1 MTSRR
6 IGTYSGSTLMNE
18 KQSVYERILGSS
30 GAPPD
35 DGGARGRHFS
45 RRRVLLAAG
54 AAASLLVCFGL
65 GVAVSQP
72 GGILGFWTRSE
83 PQPAASDGKDL
94 FTAHAL
100 ANGVKTCAAT
110 YALLGKALTAGANFA
125 FQTQVAET
133 APNQHAVQGTVGM
146 RFAGNPRLAG
156 QAAGVILAAPTA
168 TSCEG
173 NSVRVIPIKQRCEDA
188 TSLLPPGS
196 KLMSP
201 LSDLPFYALPTGEQT
216 LFLPVGDY
224 CVAVTT
230 LRSGS

>member
-1 MTSRR
+1 MT
-6 IGTYSGSTLMNE
+6 E
-18 KQSVYERILGSS
+18 KQSVYERIIGSS
-30 GAPPD
+30 RTPPVD
-35 DGGARGRHFS
+35 PAG
-45 RRRVLLAAG
+45 RRRLFSTRRVALAA
-54 AAASLLVCFGL
+54 AAAGSLLVCFGL
-65 GVAVSQP
+65 GVVVSQHS
-72 GGILGFWTRSE
+72 GISGFLSRSDQV
-83 PQPAASDGKDL
+83 PSGARDGKDL

-110 YALLGKALTAGANFA
+110 YAMLGKALTTGANYA

-146 RFAGNPRLAG
+146 RFGASSRLAG
-156 QAAGVILAAPTA
+156 QAAGVILVAPTA
-168 TSCEG
+168 GACEG
-173 NSVRVIPIKQRCEDA
+173 NLVRVVPIKQRCEEA
-188 TSLLPPGS
+188 PSLLPPGS

-216 LFLPVGDY
+216 LFLPVGEN

>member
-1 MTSRR
+1 MT
-6 IGTYSGSTLMNE
+6 E
-18 KQSVYERILGSS
+18 KQSVYDRIIGSS
-30 GAPPD
+30 RTPPVD
-35 DGGARGRHFS
+35 PAGRRRFFPT
-45 RRRVLLAAG
+45 RRVLLLAG

-65 GVAVSQP
+65 GVVVSQHS
-72 GGILGFWTRSE
+72 GISGFLGRSDQV
-83 PQPAASDGKDL
+83 PSGARDGKDL

-110 YALLGKALTAGANFA
+110 YAMLGKALTTGANYA

-133 APNQHAVQGTVGM
+133 APNQHAVQGTVG
-146 RFAGNPRLAG
+146 
-156 QAAGVILAAPTA
+156 ITA
-168 TSCEG
+168 SACEG
-173 NSVRVIPIKQRCEDA
+173 NLVRVVPIKQRCEDA
-188 TSLLPPGS
+188 PSLLPPGS

-216 LFLPVGDY
+216 LFLPVGEN